1 MKKVRLLLLG
11 FGVIGRGFAKV
22 LAEKSDYIKKKHGV
36 ELVVVG
42 VGEYNG
48 CLVGENGVDLKA
60 ALDLREKGKWLDQ
73 HPQWKKMPTKDMIKS
88 IAADIAVE
96 IVPSDIKT
104 GEPGAGLIEAA
115 LAKGLHVVSSDKCA
129 LANRFSDL
137 MALAR
142 KNGKWLLFEASAGGG
157 MPLMNLVRE
166 CIQADEVKSMEGIL
180 NGTTNYILTKMSKGG
195 MDLETA
201 LREAQELG
209 YAEADPTYDVEGIDA
224 AAKGVILAND
234 IMGMGKKFSDA
245 KIAGIRGITKEAV
258 QLAKK
263 NGYVI
268 KLIVEIKGGSLSV
281 GPKLIPESH
290 PLNIDSN
297 LNAVMFKTD
306 IGKDVVIIGRGAGGR
321 ETQSAI
327 FSDILRICKDL

>member
-1 MKKVRLLLLG
+1 MKTVRLLLLG

-22 LAEKSDYIKKKHGV
+22 LIEKSDYIKKKHGI
-36 ELVVVG
+36 ELKVVG

-48 CLVGENGVDLKA
+48 CLVDEKGVDLKA
-60 ALDLREKGKWLDQ
+60 ALDLREKGKWLDML
-73 HPQWKKMPTKDMIKS
+73 PQWKKITTKEMIDKVQ
-88 IAADIAVE
+88 ADIAVE
-96 IVPSDIKT
+96 VVPSDIKT

-115 LAKGLHVVSSDKCA
+115 LKKGLHVASSDKCA
-129 LANRFSDL
+129 MAHRFSEL
-137 MALAR
+137 MNLA
-142 KNGKWLLFEASAGGG
+142 KKQDKWLLFESSAGGG
-157 MPLMNLVRE
+157 MPLMNLARE

-224 AAKGVILAND
+224 AAKTVILAND
-234 IMGMGKKFSDA
+234 IMGMNKKFSDV
-245 KIAGIRGITKEAV
+245 KIMGIRGVTKEAV

-268 KLIVEIKGGSLSV
+268 KLIAEVNSSGLSV
-281 GPKLIPESH
+281 GPKLVPENH
-290 PLNIDSN
+290 PLNIESN

-306 IGKDVVIIGRGAGGR
+306 IGRDVVIIGRGAGGR

-327 FSDILRICKDL
+327 FSDVIRICRDL